1 MTERVTRD
9 EQIAAID
16 QLIDEVTWQAQ
27 KQAIQ
32 TLMQPELDLTMPQMV
47 TLLVI
52 RQHGSCRMGTLVE
65 ATRQSGGTVTGIVDR
80 LIQDGLVERAHAADD
95 RRAVEVKLTAA
106 GEERSRRVIAA
117 RHEDMC
123 RILARF
129 GDDQLAEFA
138 HLLRLFTEA
147 LQDDVTGGNRLKA
160 VGG

>member
-1 MTERVTRD
+1 MTERATRD

-16 QLIDEVTWQAQ
+16 RMIDEVTWQAQ

-32 TLMQPELDLTMPQMV
+32 TLMRPEIDLTMPQMV

-52 RQHGSCRMGTLVE
+52 REHGACRMGTLVE
-65 ATRQSGGTVTGIVDR
+65 VTRQSGGTVTGIVDR
-80 LIQDGLVERAHAADD
+80 LIQDGLVERSHAADD
-95 RRAVEVKLTAA
+95 RRAVEVRLTAM
-106 GEERSRRVIAA
+106 GEERARRVIAA

-129 GDDQLAEFA
+129 GDDQLAELA
-138 HLLRLFTEA
+138 RLLHLFTQG
-147 LQDDVTGGNRLKA
+147 LRDDLDGGNRHKA

>member
-1 MTERVTRD
+1 MTERITRD

-16 QLIDEVTWQAQ
+16 RLIDEVTWQAQ

-52 RQHGSCRMGTLVE
+52 QQYGSCRMGTLVE

-95 RRAVEVKLTAA
+95 RRAVEVRLTPL
-106 GEERSRRVIAA
+106 GEERAQRVIAA
-117 RHEDMC
+117 RREDMY
-123 RILARF
+123 RILSRF
-129 GDDQLAEFA
+129 TDEQLANFA
-138 HLLRLFTEA
+138 NLLRLFTDA
-147 LQDDVTGGNRLKA
+147 LQEDLTGGNRLKA
-160 VGG
+160 VGS

>member
-1 MTERVTRD
+1 MTERATRD

-16 QLIDEVTWQAQ
+16 RMIDEVTWQAQ

-32 TLMQPELDLTMPQMV
+32 TLMRPEIDLTMPQMV

-52 RQHGSCRMGTLVE
+52 REHGACRMGTLVE
-65 ATRQSGGTVTGIVDR
+65 ATHQSGGTVTGIVDR
-80 LIQDGLVERAHAADD
+80 LILDGLVERAHAADD

-106 GEERSRRVIAA
+106 GEERACRVIAA
-117 RHEDMC
+117 RHEDMY

-129 GDDQLAEFA
+129 GDEQLAEFA
-138 HLLRLFTEA
+138 HLLRLFTQA
-147 LQDDVTGGNRLKA
+147 LRDDLDSGDRHKV